1 MLQESPVLYAGDL
14 VSHPT
19 DGRFYIE
26 AVSDPAPLY
35 PSGRAKRIEGC
46 WYAAHTLTPDPF
58 AWRCGTPVELGQ
70 MTDRGVVTEIN
81 PLRHM
86 VALNKGKLIWPIALL
101 QFR

>member
-1 MLQESPVLYAGDL
+1 MLCAGSL

-26 AVSDPAPLY
+26 AVSDPTPLY
-35 PSGRAKRIEGC
+35 PAGRAKRVDGA
-46 WYAAHTLTPDPF
+46 WYAAHTLTADPF
-58 AWRCGTPVELGQ
+58 AWYCGTPVQLGQ

-86 VALNKGKLIWPIALL
+86 VALNKGKLIWPINLLAL
-101 QFR
+101 R